1 MTTDSNQSERT
12 GGNIAVVDWAVDPE
26 QIRVWLDEFHVLHV
40 EVDGVVHSDVK
51 PRHVFPLSK
60 HGDYLSFIGEKEV
73 EVALVRNASRI
84 DPNSMAALDE
94 VMGKTYYR
102 ARILRID
109 SIAEAM
115 GVSMWEAHTD
125 RGYAKF
131 EVVDRQRHIRILPG
145 GRFLITDADGNR
157 FEIPCIYELD
167 ERSQRLVE
175 TET

>member
-1 MTTDSNQSERT
+1 MTNDSSQSSSA
-12 GGNIAVVDWAVDPE
+12 GIGIGVVDWARDPE
-26 QIRVWLDEFHVLHV
+26 EVRVRLDEFHVLHV
-40 EVDGVVHSDVK
+40 AVGDEEYSDVK
-51 PRHVFPLSK
+51 PRYAFPLSK
-60 HGDYLSFIGEKEV
+60 RGDYVSFIGEKDAEV
-73 EVALVRNASRI
+73 VLVRDASRL
-84 DPNSMAALDE
+84 DKESLAALHE

-115 GVSMWEAHTD
+115 GVSMWEAETD